1 MEALSVIPLHKKEIL
16 NIFEDVLALN
26 LADRKTF
33 FFLQYIKELRWTH
46 WNLTRFI
53 SEDGWFVW
61 L

>member
-33 FFLQYIKELRWTH
+33 IFPSIYKRATMDTLESYKMY
-46 WNLTRFI
+46 
-53 SEDGWFVW
+53 
-61 L
+61 